1 MIVTMMRRVPL
12 LAVLL
17 AATAT
22 SDASVWDR
30 ALATAK
36 EEASGAQYEAKLLE
50 GDTATLTA
58 TIQSASVRNSL
69 ESIDR
74 AVDAY
79 RAAAGFRPSE
89 GEPYF
94 RIGNLVYEMHFDCEA
109 APPSRRST
117 CDPIYQTSR
126 RRALIVEA
134 WDAFE
139 KRAPLDPRIGEILLK
154 RALLSTKLVSGS
166 PGDRRHLESAA
177 RDYQAAIDRNDGLV
191 NASRVDETLLGN
203 LAETHMMLGQLEE
216 AIATYTQA
224 IAAGAR
230 VSTVYGLAVALDRD
244 GSTDQ
249 AIRYIQTQG
258 IVGFESFRREYARGN
273 IFYVP
278 EGEVNYYLALAN
290 EAFGNHSHA
299 LELWNRYVASGAH
312 RQFQSR
318 AREHIEQLQK
328 KHVRAEPPPPD
339 LDDRNW

>member
-1 MIVTMMRRVPL
+1 MRGRAPL
-12 LAVLL
+12 FAVLL
-17 AATAT
+17 AASAT

-30 ALATAK
+30 ALATPK
-36 EEASGAQYEAKLLE
+36 EQADVELYEAKLLE

-58 TIQSASVRNSL
+58 TIHSASVRSSI

-74 AVDAY
+74 AVLAY
-79 RAAAGFRPSE
+79 RAAAALRPSE
-89 GEPYF
+89 AEPYF
-94 RIGNLVYEMHFDCEA
+94 RIANLVYEMHFDCEQG
-109 APPSRRST
+109 PPSRRST
-117 CDPIYQTSR
+117 CDPIYQTPR
-126 RRALIVEA
+126 RRELVVDA

-154 RALLSTKLVSGS
+154 RALLSTKLISGS
-166 PGDRRHLESAA
+166 TTDRRHLESAA
-177 RDYQAAIDRNDGLV
+177 RDYQAAIDRSDGLV
-191 NASRVDETLLGN
+191 NASRADETLLGN
-203 LAETHMMLGQLEE
+203 LAETYMMLGQLEE

-258 IVGFESFRREYARGN
+258 IAGFEAFRRDYARGN

-299 LELWNRYVASGAH
+299 LELWNRFLASGAH
-312 RQFQSR
+312 RQFQPR

-328 KHVRAEPPPPD
+328 KNVRAEPPPPD